1 MATQA
6 GEPCRF
12 CVLSLR
18 RQADILCA
26 CEPARSKWL
35 TVRSWRPRPYSACC
49 GSQLTP
55 ADALTKRFGFADAVS
70 AVGWMGDALWDTW
83 AIAVDACDR
92 LVISAGN
99 LLAWITTGDRRL
111 IAKWSVYPRLFQR
124 LADTA
129 TLIMWLQASG
139 IPVAG
144 PLPARDGRLRVELN
158 NVSLGV
164 WPVIDG
170 DLLEVGDPAQVT
182 EAGRMLATLHE
193 ALAAY
198 PHRIDGGPS
207 TNEQL
212 VHNDFRSA
220 NVLHDGTG
228 ITAVLDFEEVAY
240 RGRVA
245 DLAKATVLLG
255 TRYHNWG
262 PTNQLVRRAF
272 VAAYHDQAP
281 LAGAEQ
287 NELERGIIAILKNSV
302 GHRGAHQVVTK
313 STVDPGGRLGTA
325 EAIARVVRFVLSADA
340 SFVSGSDLL
349 VDGVDGDAPTRGLT
363 TRYLQALSEWEAMR
377 WLST

>member
-1 MATQA
+1 M
-6 GEPCRF
+6 
-12 CVLSLR
+12 
-18 RQADILCA
+18 
-26 CEPARSKWL
+26 
-35 TVRSWRPRPYSACC
+35 
-49 GSQLTP
+49 
-55 ADALTKRFGFADAVS
+55 TKRFGFADAVS

-111 IAKWSVYPRLFQR
+111 IAKWSVDPRLFQR
-124 LADTA
+124 LADAA

-164 WPVIDG
+164 CPVIDG

-182 EAGRMLATLHE
+182 EAGRMLATSTRRWRPTPT
-193 ALAAY
+193 ASTAAGR
-198 PHRIDGGPS
+198 PR
-207 TNEQL
+207 EQL

-240 RGRVA
+240 RSRVA

-262 PTNQLVRRAF
+262 STNQLVRRS
-272 VAAYHDQAP
+272 V
-281 LAGAEQ
+281 
-287 NELERGIIAILKNSV
+287 RGGIS
-302 GHRGAHQVVTK
+302 
-313 STVDPGGRLGTA
+313 
-325 EAIARVVRFVLSADA
+325 
-340 SFVSGSDLL
+340 
-349 VDGVDGDAPTRGLT
+349 
-363 TRYLQALSEWEAMR
+363 
-377 WLST
+377 